1 MGAAV
6 PMLVIRMELLEKNQA
21 PQQQQQKKDNPLDI
35 LWIGGQREVT
45 VREQNS
51 TSRQLDSCQSADMK
65 RIVS

>member
-21 PQQQQQKKDNPLDI
+21 PKQKQKKTTPSI
-35 LWIGGQREVT
+35 FCGSEARGKVT

-51 TSRQLDSCQSADMK
+51 TSRQPDSCQSADMK

>member
-1 MGAAV
+1 
-6 PMLVIRMELLEKNQA
+6 LSSEWSYWKKIKHHNNNNK
-21 PQQQQQKKDNPLDI
+21 KKDNPLDI

>member
-21 PQQQQQKKDNPLDI
+21 PQQQQKKRQSLDI
-35 LWIGGQREVT
+35 LWVGGQREVT

-51 TSRQLDSCQSADMK
+51 TSRQLDSCQAADMK

>member
-1 MGAAV
+1 
-6 PMLVIRMELLEKNQA
+6 LSSEWSYWKKIKHHNNNK
-21 PQQQQQKKDNPLDI
+21 KKDNPLDI
-35 LWIGGQREVT
+35 LWVGGQREVT

>member
-1 MGAAV
+1 
-6 PMLVIRMELLEKNQA
+6 LSSEWSYLEKIKHHNNN
-21 PQQQQQKKDNPLDI
+21 KKEDNPLDI
-35 LWIGGQREVT
+35 LWVGGQREVT